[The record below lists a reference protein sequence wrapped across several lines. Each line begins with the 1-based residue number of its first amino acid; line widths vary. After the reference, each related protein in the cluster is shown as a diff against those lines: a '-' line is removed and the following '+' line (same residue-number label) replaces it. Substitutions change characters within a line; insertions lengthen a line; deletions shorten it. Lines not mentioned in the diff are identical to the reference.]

1 MSTSNSTFAPAVLET
16 INQVSGT
23 YTAPF
28 VDGLFAVT
36 ESLETL
42 QEIKGAIDALHGCGK
57 SAEVYHLIL
66 ALHDLAAIEIPQA
79 ILELQPYPEGVELF
93 VREFLLDME
102 DLLLDYE
109 SEAQGANG

>member
-1 MSTSNSTFAPAVLET
+1 MSTSNPTLSPAVLET

-28 VDGLFAVT
+28 VDGLFSVT

-42 QEIKGAIDALHGCGK
+42 QEFKGAIDALHNCGK
-57 SAEVYHLIL
+57 SAEAYHLIL

-79 ILELQPYPEGVELF
+79 ILELQPYPEGIEQF
-93 VREFLLDME
+93 ISEFLLDME